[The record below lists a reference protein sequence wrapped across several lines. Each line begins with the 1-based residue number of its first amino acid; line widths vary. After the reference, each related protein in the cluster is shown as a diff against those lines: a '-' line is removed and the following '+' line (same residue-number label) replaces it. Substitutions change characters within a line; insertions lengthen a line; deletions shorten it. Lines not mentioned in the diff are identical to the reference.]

1 MQLIP
6 MNMRKLH
13 NSIEAWILTQH
24 SNHVDNPGYTMAL
37 IKTILEHG
45 NDFRIQ
51 FGMNPSATWARQAA
65 NVEIPV
71 NTDAGIFL
79 EYAGMNGSIAVKQ
92 ADVVLIDDFLDN
104 QNPYTLADLDYYA
117 GRQSLDGPGMTYGV
131 FSIVASEESPSGCS
145 SYTYDLQ
152 GSVPYARGPWY
163 QVCRDS
169 RYGVL
174 CSCLIHTVL
183 GTTQR

>member
-1 MQLIP
+1 MRLTLT
-6 MNMRKLH
+6 NMRELYTFVQ
-13 NSIEAWILTQH
+13 AGILTKH

-104 QNPYTLADLDYYA
+104 RNPYTLADLDYYA

-163 QVCRDS
+163 QVWCGQS
-169 RYGVL
+169 
-174 CSCLIHTVL
+174 CSDISFSN
-183 GTTQR
+183 